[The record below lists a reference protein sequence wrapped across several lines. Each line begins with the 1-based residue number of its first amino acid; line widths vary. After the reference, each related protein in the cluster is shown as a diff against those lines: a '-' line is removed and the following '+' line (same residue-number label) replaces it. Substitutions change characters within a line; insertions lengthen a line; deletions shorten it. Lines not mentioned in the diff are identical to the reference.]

1 MSHWKALLPRLLAAF
16 VLLAGVF
23 LATAANSSSAP
34 SLSFQPAQ
42 YPFKFVIYGDLR
54 TTNPANTKDTDPVRR
69 MALINKIAGEQPGF
83 VAITGDLVLNGG
95 NAMDWA
101 EWDKETKPW
110 SGLQVFPIL
119 GNHDVRGGE
128 SALPNFF
135 QRFPQLQN
143 NRYYAAQYGKVRGSA
158 GVRNIRGGDK
168 SPEMRG
174 LGPGVGKIRAG
185 T

>member
-1 MSHWKALLPRLLAAF
+1 MSHQKALLLRFIAAF
-16 VLLAGVF
+16 VLIAAVVV
-23 LATAANSSSAP
+23 ATAAKPDRGAP
-34 SLSFQPAQ
+34 SLNYQPQQ
-42 YPFKFVIYGDLR
+42 YPFKFVVYGDLR

-69 MALINKIAGEQPGF
+69 MALINKIAGEQPAF
-83 VAITGDLVLNGG
+83 VAITGDLVLNGD

-101 EWDKETKPW
+101 EWDKETKAW

-143 NRYYAAQYGKVRGSA
+143 NRYYAAQYGNVRVLAVDSDMM
-158 GVRNIRGGDK
+158 V
-168 SPEMRG
+168 
-174 LGPGVGKIRAG
+174 
-185 T
+185 